1 MENGQSVICQVMGEE
16 PWVVGEKDGVQLLL
30 QAVGTYHGSIVGQ
43 MSDTTIPVETSKYKG
58 PGALVGILCPWGSK
72 GSERGEHFR

>member
-1 MENGQSVICQVMGEE
+1 M
-16 PWVVGEKDGVQLLL
+16 QLLL

-43 MSDTTIPVETSKYKG
+43 MSDTTIPVKTSKSKG
-58 PGALVGILCPWGSK
+58 PGALVDLGLCPWGSK

>member
-1 MENGQSVICQVMGEE
+1 M
-16 PWVVGEKDGVQLLL
+16 QLLL

-43 MSDTTIPVETSKYKG
+43 MSDTTIPVETSKSKG
-58 PGALVGILCPWGSK
+58 PGALVDIGLCPWGSK